1 LEGPGSF
8 RFTYP
13 YNIHLTP
20 AAGMSPGNY
29 NGSVTST
36 GSPTAAENF
45 TIPVTM
51 RVTTQPI
58 ADASPNQVTLR
69 LAQGAPPLAA
79 PFSPLVLVNNLGQGT
94 VTVQNATASGGA
106 WLKTGQ
112 FVPCMPLAS
121 YCGYLSIDLTGLS
134 PGDNSGSV
142 TLTTN

>member
-1 LEGPGSF
+1 RVGGVDVYIAPGTTRDIPVSTTHIVNTRATTQDGAPWLSLALEGTGSF
-8 RFTYP
+8 RLIYP

-58 ADASPNQVTLR
+58 ADASPNRVTLR

-79 PFSPLVLVNNLGQGT
+79 PFSPLVLVNNLGQGA
-94 VTVQNATASGGA
+94 VTVQNAT
-106 WLKTGQ
+106 
-112 FVPCMPLAS
+112 
-121 YCGYLSIDLTGLS
+121 
-134 PGDNSGSV
+134 
-142 TLTTN
+142 